1 MVQIHV
7 HVRILGHGL
16 WVLICLG
23 LLNRGVGP
31 KAMVPTVVTTV
42 LIAIGSLVSICIG

>member
-1 MVQIHV
+1 MVKIHV
-7 HVRILGHGL
+7 HVKILRHAL
-16 WVLICLG
+16 WALIYLG